1 MQAVDQWL
9 RNGRLAGDD
18 ESSLVD
24 LAIAGGKIVAITPAS
39 RTGSASG
46 APAGAAASGP
56 TVAGTS
62 AASRTAAA
70 PMEFASQVS
79 WPRFGAASEPPPE
92 IDLAGRLISAPLVET
107 HIHLDKSCILERC
120 RAEEGTLAEAISEV
134 TRAKRDFDDTDV
146 YARAQRTLKRCV
158 AQGTGVMRTH
168 VEIDPGIG
176 LTGFHAVQR
185 LAHDWRWAIDVEL
198 CVFPQEGM
206 LNNPGTEA
214 LLVQALREG
223 AQVLGA
229 CPYTDSDPAG
239 QIERIFQIAREHDVD
254 IDMHLDFGDTPEQM
268 WIEQVAQATQRYR
281 WGGRVAV
288 GHVTR
293 LSTLAPERFA
303 AIGRQLADAGV
314 AVTVLPSTDLYLM
327 GRGRTHDVIRAVT
340 PAHRL
345 LAQGVNCSISTN
357 NVLNPFTPFGD
368 CSLTRMANL
377 YANVCQV
384 GRRDEV
390 RACFEMVT
398 RRSAQLL
405 RRTHYAPSV
414 GASADLVVLDCASS
428 EAAVAEVAPPLFGMK
443 AGHITFARPPAML
456 NHP

>member
-1 MQAVDQWL
+1 MDLWL

-18 ESSLVD
+18 ESTLVD
-24 LAIAGGKIVAITPAS
+24 LAIEGGKIVTIAP
-39 RTGSASG
+39 ASG
-46 APAGAAASGP
+46 AGTAPGNRAAVQMRAAA
-56 TVAGTS
+56 GTAS
-62 AASRTAAA
+62 APLQAAA
-70 PMEFASQVS
+70 PIVPAAQAS
-79 WPRFGAASEPPPE
+79 WPRIGAAVQPPAE

-134 TRAKRDFDDTDV
+134 TRAKRDFDDADI
-146 YARAQRTLKRCV
+146 YARAQRTLERCV

-185 LAHDWRWAIDVEL
+185 LARDWQWAIDVEL

-239 QIERIFQIAREHDVD
+239 QIERIFELAREHDVD

-268 WIEQVAQATQRYR
+268 WIEHVAQATRRFR

-293 LSTLAPERFA
+293 LSTLAPDRFA

-377 YANVCQV
+377 YANVSQV
-384 GRRDEV
+384 GRREEV
-390 RACFEMVT
+390 RACFDMVT

-405 RRTHYAPSV
+405 RRTQYTPGV
-414 GASADLVVLDCASS
+414 GGSADLVVLDCVSS
-428 EAAVAEVAPPLFGMK
+428 EAAVAEVASPLFGLK
-443 AGHITFARPPAML
+443 AGRVTFSRPPAML
-456 NHP
+456 NRP